1 MITPYNIT
9 KHELIG
15 LQVTISNSE
24 NKSLKGLQGEIV
36 DESRN
41 MITVMTGKHFKRLAK
56 SQMTFTTKIGDKIIE
71 VDGKVLVKRPEDRIK
86 K

>member
-15 LQVTISNSE
+15 LQVTVSKSG
-24 NKSLKGLQGEIV
+24 NKSLEGIQGEIV

-41 MITVMTGKHFKRLAK
+41 MITLMAGKRFKKLAK
-56 SQMTFTTKIGDKIIE
+56 SQMTFTTKIGEKTVE